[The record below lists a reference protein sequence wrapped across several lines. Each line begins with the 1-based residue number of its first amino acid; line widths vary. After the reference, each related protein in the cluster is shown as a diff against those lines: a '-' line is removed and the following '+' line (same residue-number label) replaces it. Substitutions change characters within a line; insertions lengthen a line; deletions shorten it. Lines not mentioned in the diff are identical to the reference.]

1 MTPQA
6 EVLIPIG
13 EIPDRRATALSPRV
27 ASLRGKSIAIFYNS
41 WQCMVTMADELKTLL
56 TSPGI
61 GAREV
66 TLYASPAT
74 LAMPEATM
82 REAIARS
89 DAAIVGLGT

>member
-1 MTPQA
+1 MSRQT
-6 EVLIPIG
+6 EVLIPVG
-13 EIPDRRATALSPRV
+13 EIPNRQAATLAPRV
-27 ASLRGKSIAIFYNS
+27 ASLRGASIAIFYNS
-41 WQCMVTMADELKTLL
+41 WQCMVTMADELKQLL
-56 TSPGI
+56 VAPGV

-74 LAMPEATM
+74 LAMPDATM